1 MSDWSRSLQKSGT
14 EGREETGGDPV
25 HISGREEL
33 EESLSLAF
41 CQRWSARPATPIC
54 QSSRGVCS
62 CGQEALI
69 QLSAG
74 LSLHPRALNQHP
86 SQGVLQARTH
96 HPLSSPL
103 KPPPPSPALPLA
115 VHAGGPELPT
125 SPGDRP
131 APASPPG
138 LREIYGR
145 AAAGGLSGKKCC
157 PILKV
162 SGLAPDFRGCATH
175 CLSDNALLFLPA
187 T

>member
-1 MSDWSRSLQKSGT
+1 MWGPLSPTVMSDWSRSLQKSGT

-86 SQGVLQARTH
+86 PQGVLQARTH

-103 KPPPPSPALPLA
+103 TTPPFPSAPSR
-115 VHAGGPELPT
+115 AGGPELPT

-138 LREIYGR
+138 LREI
-145 AAAGGLSGKKCC
+145 
-157 PILKV
+157 
-162 SGLAPDFRGCATH
+162 
-175 CLSDNALLFLPA
+175 
-187 T
+187 